1 MESNLTETDQ
11 GLAIRYVWSRW
22 SNGRSRSADGAARG
36 KLTYST
42 DHKTIR
48 NSSLGKAALE
58 VARDAI
64 RRATGPY
71 SREHPEAVKAWWEWQ
86 DGSTPFFSGCGLL
99 NISPDSMV
107 ILDV

>member
-1 MESNLTETDQ
+1 M
-11 GLAIRYVWSRW
+11 
-22 SNGRSRSADGAARG
+22 
-36 KLTYST
+36 YST

-64 RRATGPY
+64 RRAAGPY